1 MRDLVGHTLRLGPV
15 RDSVGHALKQGPV
28 RDSAGHALRAEKHI
42 EPNQES
48 GQCLGTRGIPEIV
61 PGNSFELR
69 S

>member
-1 MRDLVGHTLRLGPV
+1 MKDLAGQ
-15 RDSVGHALKQGPV
+15 ALW
-28 RDSAGHALRAEKHI
+28 AEKHI
-42 EPNQES
+42 EPSQEF